1 MMPHP
6 ERSAEAVL
14 GNEDGRLI
22 FQSMLSSFGKAELQS
37 KLVGV

>member
-14 GNEDGRLI
+14 GNDEGRLL
-22 FQSMLSSFGKAELQS
+22 FLSMLNSFGASQLHP
-37 KLVGV
+37 KLVRA